1 MDKMTVIATCL
12 EDARLATSVFDGM
25 NMVKREFRRS
35 FGNKVFEEW
44 NTELGDDKAEYIIK
58 EAKNAKTSI
67 NVKGLIQQLWR

>member
-44 NTELGDDKAEYIIK
+44 NTELGDDKADYIIK